1 MCMLPSQSLAGTVM
15 TFNSFIYQ
23 KYSFMNSEANN
34 TSENIEKKE
43 SSDIG
48 YQEEELS
55 EEQIDAIIATYRIE
69 KRKQ

>member
-1 MCMLPSQSLAGTVM
+1 
-15 TFNSFIYQ
+15 
-23 KYSFMNSEANN
+23 MNSEANN

-43 SSDIG
+43 GSDIG